1 MMNRRNFL
9 KASLAGGAV
18 TALNQIPV
26 QATPTTSPAPDL
38 MTDAVPERKGKSVL
52 GLRCQ
57 PIPTVPVRYCRIRS
71 WSRSRRTYESY

>member
-38 MTDAVPERKGKSVL
+38 MTDAVPEQVNLFWAYDVSLSPQSG
-52 GLRCQ
+52 
-57 PIPTVPVRYCRIRS
+57 
-71 WSRSRRTYESY
+71 